1 VSHECFTDFV
11 LEQVRR
17 TARGAKLAQLAA
29 ETQPNRHGQTIQ
41 DAARSAIQSGLEGL
55 HCHASGPPWDRQ
67 PKERAQDAA
76 AGMRPETRW
85 SITTDRWSLTP
96 CTSTRAKISSRN
108 SIGVKAAPR
117 ECPRLAQC
125 RVRASS
131 PPSNSQGKMVL
142 GIVAG
147 LCMTQRA
154 LSTEQE
160 AEAARPA
167 VLSADGTADSREQR
181 RRGELE
187 RNQNPLTTW
196 MLVDIAAITFRAR
209 SDLPGRGQAL
219 IRNVADARLAISG
232 RPLNDFE
239 KCTRPAGSALFAV
252 PSGEARDVG
261 HAVSY

>member
-1 VSHECFTDFV
+1 MH
-11 LEQVRR
+11 R
-17 TARGAKLAQLAA
+17 
-29 ETQPNRHGQTIQ
+29 
-41 DAARSAIQSGLEGL
+41 L
-55 HCHASGPPWDRQ
+55 HCHASGPPWVRR
-67 PKERAQDAA
+67 PKEKAQDAA
-76 AGMRPETRW
+76 AGMRPEKRW

-131 PPSNSQGKMVL
+131 PPSGYQGKMVL

-147 LCMTQRA
+147 PCMTQRA

-160 AEAARPA
+160 AETAHPA
-167 VLSADGTADSREQR
+167 VLYADGTADLRDQR

-187 RNQNPLTTW
+187 RAQNPLTTW
-196 MLVDIAAITFRAR
+196 MLVDITAITFGAR
-209 SDLPGRGQAL
+209 LDLPGRGQAL

-232 RPLNDFE
+232 RPSNELE
-239 KCTRPAGSALFAV
+239 KWTKPVGSALSAV
-252 PSGEARDVG
+252 PPGEARDVG
-261 HAVSY
+261 HAVSHRYGGRGIQRDVAVDIAAAAEPESSVEVSWESP